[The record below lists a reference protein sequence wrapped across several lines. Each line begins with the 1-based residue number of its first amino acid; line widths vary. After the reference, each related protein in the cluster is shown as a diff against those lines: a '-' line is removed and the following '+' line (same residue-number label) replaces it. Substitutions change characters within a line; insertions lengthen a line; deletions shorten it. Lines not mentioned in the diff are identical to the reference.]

1 MRKFLNKLIPRSFAA
16 WSLTAIAAGIL
27 CGAVFGPRCAVL
39 NPLGEIFVRAYALVL
54 LPYLIFEIIGIFG
67 GLRRESLVALV
78 RNGGLT
84 LIGMLLLGGAT
95 VALLPLMLP
104 QLLSS
109 PLFDPDILEARHP
122 ESLIEVFLPS
132 NIFAAMAK
140 GNVPPVMFFSIVI
153 GIILQKMK
161 NREPI
166 LELIEPLRRLFTEI
180 FSFVAKKVAP
190 FGIFAFTANAV
201 GNAQGG
207 DLERLL
213 GLLAMLVVGFI
224 ILGFIILPGIVSTLT
239 PYRLPQMWS
248 VLRDP
253 LILVI
258 STGNILMAMPLV
270 IEGLRRVLVDEAKD
284 EDRNGS
290 DFAVVEALV
299 PICFTMLGIG
309 RNLLMV
315 IFPFLAWFHD
325 TPLSTVEI
333 IRHIP
338 SIFASAMGGAQ
349 AALLMELP
357 RLGLPV
363 NLLSIYLINSQW
375 ILRICEPLSL
385 IGTMTVAFVLFA
397 TMNRRLVFRPG
408 RAVLVCVAAVSIS
421 LFLGT
426 ACHRILASQLKGF
439 AHSREI
445 VLFRQSLLD
454 LPKPTILSK
463 ENLPAPA
470 PVSLDAIKQ
479 RGVLRVG
486 VKSDSVPW
494 VYRNQSGDL
503 VGYDVDLLASL
514 AEYLQVRLD
523 LLEGSPAELKQWLLQ
538 GRIDCA
544 AGGLHGTGLATIG
557 DLFYLRYEKATLAAL
572 VSDKGVRRMQDAIA
586 SKNSQTLRFASQ
598 GRQEISPAL
607 HRSVETLLS
616 EGKNHKHA
624 VFLPIQ
630 SKEEFLSGMDE
641 KFDAL
646 LTTAEA
652 GSAYAVIHPET
663 TMLPIFGTT
672 LSSDIVL
679 VFPKTDDALLD
690 YVSDWIVEN
699 QNLDLLERLRN
710 HWILFK
716 PTK

>member
-78 RNGGLT
+78 KNGGLT
-84 LIGMLLLGGAT
+84 LLGMLLLGGSAVT
-95 VALLPLMLP
+95 LLPLMLP

-109 PLFDPDILEARHP
+109 PLFDPTILETKP
-122 ESLIEVFLPS
+122 SESLLEVFLPS

-140 GNVPPVMFFSIVI
+140 GNVPPIMFFSIVI
-153 GIILQKMK
+153 GIILQTMK

-166 LELIEPLRRLFTEI
+166 LALIDPLRRLFTEI
-180 FSFVAKKVAP
+180 FTFVAKKVAP

-201 GNAQGG
+201 GNAEGG
-207 DLERLL
+207 DLQRLL

-224 ILGFIILPGIVSTLT
+224 VLGLIILPGIISTLT
-239 PYRLPQMWS
+239 HYRFSQMWS

-253 LILVI
+253 LILVAG
-258 STGNILMAMPLV
+258 TGNILMAMPLT
-270 IEGLRRVLVDEAKD
+270 IEGLRRVLMDETKE
-284 EDRNGS
+284 EDRKAC

-325 TPLSTVEI
+325 TPFSTGEI
-333 IRHIP
+333 IRNIP
-338 SIFASAMGGAQ
+338 SIFASALGGAQ

-357 RLGLPV
+357 RLGLPI
-363 NLLSIYLINSQW
+363 NLLSVYLINSQW
-375 ILRICEPLSL
+375 ILRITDPVSL
-385 IGTMTVAFVLFA
+385 IGTITVAFVIFA
-397 TMNRRLVFRPG
+397 TMRRRLVFRPG
-408 RAVLVCVAAVSIS
+408 RAVLVCVVAVSIS
-421 LFLGT
+421 VILGT
-426 ACHRILASQLKGF
+426 TCYYLLASQLKGF
-439 AHSREI
+439 AQSREV
-445 VLFRQSLLD
+445 VLSRQSLLN

-463 ENLPAPA
+463 ESLPQPA
-470 PVSLDAIKQ
+470 PVTLEAIKQ

-494 VYRNQSGDL
+494 AYRNQAGDL
-503 VGYDVDLLASL
+503 VGFDVDLLASL
-514 AEYLQVRLD
+514 ALSLNVRLD
-523 LLEGSPAELKQWLLQ
+523 LIEGTPSEIKQWLLQ

-557 DLFYLRYEKATLAAL
+557 DLFYVRYEKVTLAAL
-572 VSDKGVRRMQDAIA
+572 VSDEGVRRIQDLV
-586 SKNSQTLRFASQ
+586 QTKEPQTIRFANQ

-607 HRSVETLLS
+607 HLSIDRILS
-616 EGKNHKHA
+616 EGKSPRRV

-630 SKEEFLSGMDE
+630 TKEEFLAGMDD

-646 LTTAEA
+646 LTSAEA

-663 TMLPIFGTT
+663 TMLPIFGTA
-672 LSSDIVL
+672 LSSDIAL
-679 VFPKTDDALLD
+679 VFLKTDDALLN
-690 YVSDWIVEN
+690 YVGDWIVEN

-710 HWILFK
+710 YWILFRTHK
-716 PTK
+716 